1 MVPGLGLTEVPGLRH
16 SGGVFLVGHPRP
28 TPLTKMTMIENLER
42 FQRAIAL
49 FDAANAE
56 DPNLDEGQ
64 PKELLYAQR
73 MTEMLDRF
81 APDAPEVVQLAVRA
95 QHIKR
100 WAVPRS
106 NYPMTKEGYLA
117 WRTGLYKFH
126 AETAGE
132 LMRQAGY
139 GDEMIERVKKVV
151 SKRALKVNPD
161 TQLMEDIADLVFI
174 EYYMLPF
181 AATKPDYDEEKWLD
195 IIRKTWKKMS
205 EAARAFALSG
215 RIKLPE
221 PLVPLITKAVTAA

>member
-1 MVPGLGLTEVPGLRH
+1 
-16 SGGVFLVGHPRP
+16 
-28 TPLTKMTMIENLER
+28 MIENLER
-42 FQRAIAL
+42 FNRAIAL

-56 DPNLDEGQ
+56 DPNQDEGQ

-73 MTEMLDRF
+73 MTEMLNRF
-81 APDAPEVVQLAVRA
+81 VPNAPEVVQLAVRA

-100 WAVPRS
+100 WAVPR
-106 NYPMTKEGYLA
+106 NTYPMTKEGYLA

-126 AETAGE
+126 AETTGE

-139 GDEMIERVKKVV
+139 DDALIEQVKKVV

-174 EYYMLPF
+174 EYYMLGF
-181 AATKPDYDEEKWLD
+181 AVSKPDYDEEKWLE

-205 EAARAFALSG
+205 DAAHDFALSG
-215 RIKLPE
+215 KIKLPE
-221 PLVPLITKAVTAA
+221 PLVPLITKAIS

>member
-1 MVPGLGLTEVPGLRH
+1 
-16 SGGVFLVGHPRP
+16 
-28 TPLTKMTMIENLER
+28 MIENQER

-56 DPNLDEGQ
+56 DPNQDEGQ
-64 PKELLYAQR
+64 PKELLYARR
-73 MTEMLDRF
+73 MTEMLERF
-81 APDAPEVVQLAVRA
+81 VPDAAEVVQLAVRA

-100 WAVPRS
+100 WAVPR
-106 NYPMTKEGYLA
+106 NTYPMTKEGYHA

-139 GDEMIERVKKVV
+139 DDAMIERVKKAV

-174 EYYMLPF
+174 EHYMLAF
-181 AATKPDYDEEKWLD
+181 AASKPDYDEAKWLE

-205 EAARAFALSG
+205 DAGRAFALSG
-215 RIKLPE
+215 QVKLPE
-221 PLVPLITKAVTAA
+221 PLVPLITKAISS